1 MEHLGRWIKFGLGFK
16 FETRIL
22 LDPSRQINADKAL
35 EGFGTS
41 GLDWRVKP
49 RIVLAPEGVG
59 LALQT
64 APYEM
69 HEVPHPPGTPGICS
83 FSE

>member
-22 LDPSRQINADKAL
+22 LDPSRQIHADKAL

-64 APYEM
+64 ALYGIP
-69 HEVPHPPGTPGICS
+69 EVPHPPGTTGICS

>member
-22 LDPSRQINADKAL
+22 LDPVHQINADKAL

-64 APYEM
+64 APCGIP
-69 HEVPHPPGTPGICS
+69 EVPHPPGTPGICS